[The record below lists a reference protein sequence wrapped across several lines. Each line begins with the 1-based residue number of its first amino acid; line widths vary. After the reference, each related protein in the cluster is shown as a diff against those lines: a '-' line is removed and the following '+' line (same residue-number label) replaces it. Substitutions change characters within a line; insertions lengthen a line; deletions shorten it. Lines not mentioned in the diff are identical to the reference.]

1 MKIKVKHH
9 HCTWDCFTLHLFH
22 FEREAGEMTLFLC
35 CSPGGPVAET
45 VLPPPRGSSQSV
57 LRTRACLFRDPVA
70 LRKGASVHVFSPA
83 THTLTASRSS
93 RLPLGGWDLCK
104 GSWLLTCIFLM
115 SAPASGLRLAYHPF
129 TSVSPGLSA
138 PWSRE
143 RATSV
148 RLRAWHGF
156 CQLEGLLQRSKEA
169 VAGGS
174 CEQVARACS
183 VTLLPSCNT
192 SILARFS
199 ALRPE
204 SPRHGP
210 QVCTGPVRR
219 LAAPR

>member
-57 LRTRACLFRDPVA
+57 LRTRACLFRDTVA

-156 CQLEGLLQRSKEA
+156 CQKAFCSAPRRLLQGGA
-169 VAGGS
+169 VSRWQGPAQS
-174 CEQVARACS
+174 PCCRA
-183 VTLLPSCNT
+183 VTPAFWLGFLL
-192 SILARFS
+192 
-199 ALRPE
+199 
-204 SPRHGP
+204 
-210 QVCTGPVRR
+210 
-219 LAAPR
+219 